1 MALPQRAP
9 APGVFRMDASRIE
22 GPDPSALRESRSMHS
37 PTPTLLSFLHAR
49 ARELLARLVRPRQ
62 DRSPFVVWAE
72 MRPIDFEG
80 EDSSLRERDLRLMK

>member
-1 MALPQRAP
+1 
-9 APGVFRMDASRIE
+9 
-22 GPDPSALRESRSMHS
+22 MHS
-37 PTPTLLSFLHAR
+37 LPPALLSSWRAR

-62 DRSPFVVWAE
+62 DRAPFVVWAE